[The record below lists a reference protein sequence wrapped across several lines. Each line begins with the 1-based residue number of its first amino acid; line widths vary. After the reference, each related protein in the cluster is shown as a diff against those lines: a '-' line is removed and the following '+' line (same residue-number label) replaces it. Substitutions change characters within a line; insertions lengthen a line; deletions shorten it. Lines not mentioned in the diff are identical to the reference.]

1 MIKTKGVEFSY
12 DNQVF
17 FKFQDINLKSSENL
31 LIIGSSGIGKTTLL
45 HLLAGLLKSSSGS
58 IKLFEKELSDLS
70 SYQLDRFRK
79 NNIGI
84 VFQRPHFVNS
94 LTVKENLQLAQYIA
108 NKKDNNRIEN
118 ILKNLNIFD
127 KSDKKTNQ
135 LSQGEKQR
143 ASIAL
148 AIVNSPKL
156 ILADEPTSSLD
167 DVNCDNVIKLLKKQI
182 SERIDFNDFDL
193 IDEHKIDGD
202 FIESQAFALLAIRS
216 YLKLPI
222 SFPSTTGCYN
232 PCTGGEITKNF

>member
-1 MIKTKGVEFSY
+1 MIKTKGVEFNY

-118 ILKNLNIFD
+118 ILKNLNILD

-167 DVNCDNVIKLLKKQI
+167 DINCDNVIKLLKKQAT
-182 SERIDFNDFDL
+182 DFGAQL
-193 IDEHKIDGD
+193 IVITHDSRLKKHFKNS
-202 FIESQAFALLAIRS
+202 IEL
-216 YLKLPI
+216 
-222 SFPSTTGCYN
+222 
-232 PCTGGEITKNF
+232 

>member
-1 MIKTKGVEFSY
+1 MLKTKEVEFNY
-12 DNQVF
+12 DNQMF
-17 FKFQDINLKSSENL
+17 FKFQNIDLNSNENL
-31 LIIGSSGIGKTTLL
+31 LIIGESGVGKTTLM
-45 HLLAGLLKSSSGS
+45 HLLAGLLKSNSGS
-58 IKLFEKELSDLS
+58 IKLFDKELNQMS
-70 SYQLDRFRK
+70 SYQLDSFRK

-108 NKKDNNRIEN
+108 NKNDNTRIES
-118 ILKNLNIFD
+118 ILKNLNIFE

-167 DVNCDNVIKLLKKQI
+167 DANCSKVIELLKKQAT
-182 SERIDFNDFDL
+182 DFGAQL
-193 IDEHKIDGD
+193 IVITHDSRVKKHFKNS
-202 FIESQAFALLAIRS
+202 IEL
-216 YLKLPI
+216 
-222 SFPSTTGCYN
+222 
-232 PCTGGEITKNF
+232 

>member
-1 MIKTKGVEFSY
+1 MLKTKDLEFNY
-12 DNQVF
+12 DNQMF
-17 FKFQDINLKSSENL
+17 FKFQNIDLNSNENL
-31 LIIGSSGIGKTTLL
+31 LIIGDSGVGKTTLM
-45 HLLAGLLKSSSGS
+45 HLLAGLLKSNSGS
-58 IKLFEKELSDLS
+58 IKLFDKELSQLS
-70 SYQLDRFRK
+70 SHKLDKFRK

-127 KSDKKTNQ
+127 KSNKKTNQ

-167 DVNCDNVIKLLKKQI
+167 DNNCLKVIKLLKKQAT
-182 SERIDFNDFDL
+182 DFGAQL
-193 IDEHKIDGD
+193 IVITHDSRLKKHFKKS
-202 FIESQAFALLAIRS
+202 IEL
-216 YLKLPI
+216 
-222 SFPSTTGCYN
+222 
-232 PCTGGEITKNF
+232 

>member
-1 MIKTKGVEFSY
+1 MIKTKGVEFNY

-17 FKFQDINLKSSENL
+17 FKFQDIDLKSSENL

-45 HLLAGLLKSSSGS
+45 HLLAGLLESSSGS

-70 SYQLDRFRK
+70 SHQLDRFRK

-118 ILKNLNIFD
+118 ILKNLNILD

-167 DVNCDNVIKLLKKQI
+167 DINCDNVIKLLKKQAT
-182 SERIDFNDFDL
+182 DFGAQL
-193 IDEHKIDGD
+193 IVITHDSRLKKHFKNS
-202 FIESQAFALLAIRS
+202 IEL
-216 YLKLPI
+216 
-222 SFPSTTGCYN
+222 
-232 PCTGGEITKNF
+232 

>member
-1 MIKTKGVEFSY
+1 MIKTKGLKFNY

-17 FKFQDINLKSSENL
+17 FKFPDINLINGENL

-45 HLLAGLLKSSSGS
+45 HLLAGLLKSESGS
-58 IKLFEKELSDLS
+58 VELFGNEISLLS
-70 SYQLDRFRK
+70 SHQLDRFRK

-108 NKKDNNRIEN
+108 KKKDNNRIES
-118 ILKNLNIFD
+118 ILKNLNISD
-127 KSDKKTNQ
+127 KANKKTNQ

-167 DVNCDNVIKLLKKQI
+167 DNNCTNVINLLQKQATEFGAQLVVITHDSRVKKYFKK
-182 SERIDFNDFDL
+182 SVEL
-193 IDEHKIDGD
+193 
-202 FIESQAFALLAIRS
+202 
-216 YLKLPI
+216 
-222 SFPSTTGCYN
+222 
-232 PCTGGEITKNF
+232 

>member
-1 MIKTKGVEFSY
+1 MIKTKGVEFNY

-45 HLLAGLLKSSSGS
+45 HLLAGLLESSSGS
-58 IKLFEKELSDLS
+58 IKLFEKELSELS
-70 SYQLDRFRK
+70 SHQLDRFRK

-108 NKKDNNRIEN
+108 NKKDSKRIEN

-127 KSDKKTNQ
+127 KSNKKTNQ

-167 DVNCDNVIKLLKKQI
+167 DINCDNVIKLLKKQA
-182 SERIDFNDFDL
+182 IDFGAQL
-193 IDEHKIDGD
+193 IVITHDSRLKKHFKNS
-202 FIESQAFALLAIRS
+202 IEL
-216 YLKLPI
+216 
-222 SFPSTTGCYN
+222 
-232 PCTGGEITKNF
+232 

>member
-1 MIKTKGVEFSY
+1 MIKTKGVEFNY

-45 HLLAGLLKSSSGS
+45 HLLAGLLESSSGS

-70 SYQLDRFRK
+70 SHQLDRFRK

-118 ILKNLNIFD
+118 ILINLNIFD

-167 DVNCDNVIKLLKKQI
+167 DVNCDNVIKLLKKQAT
-182 SERIDFNDFDL
+182 DFGAQL
-193 IDEHKIDGD
+193 IVITHDSRLKKHFKNS
-202 FIESQAFALLAIRS
+202 IEL
-216 YLKLPI
+216 
-222 SFPSTTGCYN
+222 
-232 PCTGGEITKNF
+232 

>member
-1 MIKTKGVEFSY
+1 MIKTKGVEFNY

-45 HLLAGLLKSSSGS
+45 HLLAGLLESSSGS
-58 IKLFEKELSDLS
+58 IKLFEKELSELS
-70 SYQLDRFRK
+70 SHQLDRFRK

-118 ILKNLNIFD
+118 ILKNLNILD

-167 DVNCDNVIKLLKKQI
+167 DINCDNVIKLLKKQAT
-182 SERIDFNDFDL
+182 DFGAQL
-193 IDEHKIDGD
+193 IVITHDSRLKKHFKNS
-202 FIESQAFALLAIRS
+202 IEL
-216 YLKLPI
+216 
-222 SFPSTTGCYN
+222 
-232 PCTGGEITKNF
+232 

>member
-1 MIKTKGVEFSY
+1 MIKTKGVEFNY

-45 HLLAGLLKSSSGS
+45 HLLAGLLESSSGS

-70 SYQLDRFRK
+70 SHQLDRFRK

-167 DVNCDNVIKLLKKQI
+167 DINCDNVIKLLKKQAT
-182 SERIDFNDFDL
+182 DFGAQLMVITHDSRLKKHFKNS
-193 IDEHKIDGD
+193 
-202 FIESQAFALLAIRS
+202 IEL
-216 YLKLPI
+216 
-222 SFPSTTGCYN
+222 
-232 PCTGGEITKNF
+232 

>member
-1 MIKTKGVEFSY
+1 MIKTKDLEFNY

-17 FKFQDINLKSSENL
+17 FKFPNINLKSNEDL

-45 HLLAGLLKSSSGS
+45 HLLAGLLNSNSGS
-58 IKLFEKELSDLS
+58 IELFGKELNQLS
-70 SYQLDRFRK
+70 SHQLDRFRK

-94 LTVKENLQLAQYIA
+94 LTVKENLQLAQYIG
-108 NKKDNNRIEN
+108 NKKNNNRIES
-118 ILKNLNIFD
+118 ILKNLNILD
-127 KSDKKTNQ
+127 KSNKKTNL

-167 DVNCDNVIKLLKKQI
+167 DSNCSNVIKLLKKQATEYGAQLI
-182 SERIDFNDFDL
+182 VITHDSRLKKHFN
-193 IDEHKIDGD
+193 KS
-202 FIESQAFALLAIRS
+202 IEL
-216 YLKLPI
+216 
-222 SFPSTTGCYN
+222 
-232 PCTGGEITKNF
+232 

>member
-1 MIKTKGVEFSY
+1 M
-12 DNQVF
+12 F
-17 FKFQDINLKSSENL
+17 FKFQNIDLNSNENL
-31 LIIGSSGIGKTTLL
+31 LIIGDSGVGKTTLM
-45 HLLAGLLKSSSGS
+45 HLLAGLLKSNSGS
-58 IKLFEKELSDLS
+58 IKLFDKELSQLS
-70 SYQLDRFRK
+70 SHKLDKFRK

-127 KSDKKTNQ
+127 KSNKKTNQ

-167 DVNCDNVIKLLKKQI
+167 DNNCLKVIKLLKKQAT
-182 SERIDFNDFDL
+182 DFGAQL
-193 IDEHKIDGD
+193 IVITHDSRLKKHFKKS
-202 FIESQAFALLAIRS
+202 IEL
-216 YLKLPI
+216 
-222 SFPSTTGCYN
+222 
-232 PCTGGEITKNF
+232 